1 VRDLVEEALKHWP
14 GQWQDLSNP
23 DAPHEAGR
31 LHLQIDKAH
40 HQLGW
45 QPRWPFTTTIQRTV
59 EWYRSV
65 HANPDIAIQKS
76 LEDITA
82 YTSTPPQFN

>member
-14 GQWQDLSNP
+14 GQWQDLSDP

-59 EWYRSV
+59 DWYRQLHNSPSD
-65 HANPDIAIQKS
+65 AESLCLADLNAYITNP
-76 LEDITA
+76 
-82 YTSTPPQFN
+82 